1 MIDVTWIVVGV
12 IFVIGGLLA
21 AFGLPFLRSKLS
33 VEQLEML
40 SKVAQI
46 AVLAAEQKI
55 LGPKMG
61 KDKKAFAIDYVKNLL
76 AKWNLT
82 FDDAA
87 VDAAIEA
94 QVKELKITEGA
105 QT

>member
-40 SKVAQI
+40 SKAAQI
-46 AVLAAEQKI
+46 AVFAAEQI

-76 AKWNLT
+76 SKWHLT

-105 QT
+105 Q

>member
-1 MIDVTWIVVGV
+1 MIDVTWIVVGL

-33 VEQLEML
+33 VEQLDML
-40 SKVAQI
+40 SKAAQI
-46 AVLAAEQKI
+46 AVFAAEQI

-61 KDKKAFAIDYVKNLL
+61 KDKKAYAIDYVKNLL
-76 AKWNLT
+76 AKWKLT

-94 QVKELKITEGA
+94 QVKELKLTEGA

>member
-33 VEQLEML
+33 VDQLEML
-40 SKVAQI
+40 SKAAQI
-46 AVLAAEQKI
+46 AVFAAEQI

-76 AKWNLT
+76 SKWNLT

>member
-1 MIDVTWIVVGV
+1 
-12 IFVIGGLLA
+12 
-21 AFGLPFLRSKLS
+21 
-33 VEQLEML
+33 
-40 SKVAQI
+40 
-46 AVLAAEQKI
+46 
-55 LGPKMG
+55 MG

>member
-40 SKVAQI
+40 SKAAQI
-46 AVLAAEQKI
+46 AVFAAEQI

>member
-1 MIDVTWIVVGV
+1 MTDVTLIVVGL

-33 VEQLEML
+33 VEQLGML
-40 SKVAQI
+40 SKAAQI
-46 AVLAAEQKI
+46 AVFAAEQI

-105 QT
+105 QI